1 VLRFQGGIDLWSA
14 PMYNY
19 NLFARGKGGRDGFG
33 KVAVLILHCM
43 PTKLNDNH
51 DEYAEFS

>member
-1 VLRFQGGIDLWSA
+1 VLRFQGGIDLWTA
-14 PMYNY
+14 PVYNY

-33 KVAVLILHCM
+33 KVAILILHGM